1 MKAWIV
7 NAQKPIEEKP
17 LEFVENYPVPEP
29 REKEIRVRVTHC
41 GICRTDL
48 HIAEGDIPLSKK
60 PVIPGHEI
68 VGFVDKLGE
77 NAKRFKIG
85 DRVGISWLNSTCGK
99 CKYCQRGD
107 ENYCPDIKRTGY
119 DVDGGFAEYVLVH
132 EDYAFDLRNVS
143 LPSEELAPIMCPGI
157 TGHYAFRISG
167 IRKGERL
174 GMLGFGPTAYYI
186 LRVAKSMN
194 IEVYI
199 STRSEEHKRTAMK
212 YGADWVGN
220 IAHEDFPNK
229 VDAFIFFPTAGKLVE
244 RALANTLPSATLVL
258 GAVTMSPIIIENYTA
273 NLWGRTIK
281 TIYQVRRDYGREFI
295 EIADRLKLGIEKE
308 IVKFS
313 EIPEAMLRLK
323 KGEINGMVQVIEI
336 GKI

>member
-1 MKAWIV
+1 MKAWV
-7 NAQKPIEEKP
+7 VEEQKPIEDRP
-17 LEFVENYPVPEP
+17 LKLVDLPVPEP
-29 REKEIRVRVTHC
+29 GEKEIRVRVTHC

-48 HIAEGDIPLSKK
+48 HITEGDIPLSKR
-60 PVIPGHEI
+60 PIVPGHEI
-68 VGFVDKLGE
+68 VGIVDKLGPE
-77 NAKRFKIG
+77 AKRFKVG

-99 CKYCQRGD
+99 CKYCLRGD
-107 ENYCPDIKRTGY
+107 ENYCPEIKRTGY

-132 EDYAFDLRNVS
+132 EDYAFDLRHIS
-143 LPSEELAPIMCPGI
+143 LSSEDLAPIMCPGI
-157 TGHYAFRISG
+157 TGHYAFRISEV
-167 IRKGERL
+167 REGERL

-199 STRSEEHKRTAMK
+199 STRSEEHKRIAEK

-220 IAHEDFPNK
+220 IVHEDFPHK

-244 RALANTLPSATLVL
+244 RALANTVPAATLVL
-258 GAVTMSPIIIENYTA
+258 GAVTMSPISIENYTA

-281 TIYQVRRDYGREFI
+281 TIYQVRRDYGKEFI

-308 IVKFS
+308 IVKFR
-313 EIPEAMLRLK
+313 EVPEAMLRLK
-323 KGEINGMVQVIEI
+323 KGEVNGMVQVI
-336 GKI
+336 KI

>member
-7 NAQKPIEEKP
+7 EDQKPIEERP
-17 LEFVENYPVPEP
+17 LKLVDLPIPEP
-29 REKEIRVRVTHC
+29 GEKEIRVRVTHC

-60 PVIPGHEI
+60 PVVPGHEI
-68 VGFVDKLGE
+68 VGIVDKLGPR
-77 NAKRFKIG
+77 AKRFKVG

-99 CKYCQRGD
+99 CKYCLRGD
-107 ENYCPDIKRTGY
+107 ENYCPEIKRTGY

-132 EDYAFDLRNVS
+132 EDYAFDLRNIS
-143 LPSEELAPIMCPGI
+143 LSSEDLAPIMCPGI

-167 IRKGERL
+167 IHKGERL

-186 LRVAKSMN
+186 LRVAKSMD

-199 STRSEEHKRTAMK
+199 STRSEEHKRIAKK

-220 IAHEDFPNK
+220 LAKDDFPNK

-244 RALANTLPSATLVL
+244 RALANTVPAATLVL
-258 GAVTMSPIIIENYTA
+258 GAVTMSPITIENYTA

-281 TIYQVRRDYGREFI
+281 TIYQVRRDYGKEFI

-313 EIPEAMLRLK
+313 EVPDAMLRLK
-323 KGEINGMVQVIEI
+323 KEEIKGMVQVIDI
-336 GKI
+336 GKT

>member
-1 MKAWIV
+1 MKAWV
-7 NAQKPIEEKP
+7 VEEQKPIEEKP
-17 LEFVENYPVPEP
+17 LKLMDDYPTPEP
-29 REKEIRVRVTHC
+29 GEHEIRVRVTRC

-48 HIAEGDIPLSKK
+48 HIAEGDIPFSKK
-60 PVIPGHEI
+60 PIIPGHEI
-68 VGFVDKLGE
+68 VGVVDKLGR
-77 NAKRFKIG
+77 NARRFKIG

-99 CKYCQRGD
+99 CKYCLRGD
-107 ENYCPDIKRTGY
+107 ENYCPNIKRTGY

-132 EDYAFDLRNVS
+132 EDYAFDLRNIS
-143 LPSEELAPIMCPGI
+143 LSSDDLAPIMCPGI

-194 IEVYI
+194 MEVYI
-199 STRSEEHKRTAMK
+199 STRSEEHKKIAKK

-220 IAHEDFPNK
+220 LVHEDFPHR

-244 RALANTLPSATLVL
+244 RALENTVPAATLVL
-258 GAVTMSPIIIENYTA
+258 GAVAMSPITINNYTA
-273 NLWGRTIK
+273 NLWGRTIM

-295 EIADRLKLGIEKE
+295 EIADKLHLTIEKE
-308 IVKFS
+308 IVGFR
-313 EIPEAMLRLK
+313 EVPDAMLHLK
-323 KGEINGMVQVIEI
+323 GGEIKGMVQVIDI
-336 GKI
+336 GDS

>member
-7 NAQKPIEEKP
+7 EEQKPIENRP
-17 LEFVENYPVPEP
+17 LKLVDLPIPEP

-60 PVIPGHEI
+60 PVVPGHEI
-68 VGFVDKLGE
+68 VGIVDKLGPGA
-77 NAKRFKIG
+77 NRFKVG
-85 DRVGISWLNSTCGK
+85 DRVGVSWLNSTCGK
-99 CKYCQRGD
+99 CKYCLRGD
-107 ENYCPDIKRTGY
+107 ENYCPEIKRTGY
-119 DVDGGFAEYVLVH
+119 DVDGGFAEYALVH

-143 LPSEELAPIMCPGI
+143 LSSEDLAPIMCPGI

-167 IRKGERL
+167 IREGERL

-186 LRVAKSMN
+186 LRVAKSMD

-199 STRSEEHKRTAMK
+199 STRSEEHKRIAKK

-220 IAHEDFPNK
+220 LAKEDFPNK

-244 RALANTLPSATLVL
+244 RALANTVPAATLVL
-258 GAVTMSPIIIENYTA
+258 GAVTMSPITIQNYTA

-281 TIYQVRRDYGREFI
+281 TIYQVRRDYGREFLK
-295 EIADRLKLGIEKE
+295 IADRLKLGIEKE
-308 IVKFS
+308 MVKFS
-313 EIPEAMLRLK
+313 EVPEAMLRLK
-323 KGEINGMVQVIEI
+323 RGEIKGMVQVIEI
-336 GKI
+336 GEI